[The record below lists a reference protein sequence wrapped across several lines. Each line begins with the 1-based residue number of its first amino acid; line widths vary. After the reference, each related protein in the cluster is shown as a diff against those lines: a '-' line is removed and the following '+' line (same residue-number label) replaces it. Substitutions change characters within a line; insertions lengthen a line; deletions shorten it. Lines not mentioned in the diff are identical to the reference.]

1 MANSFEVGA
10 LRERSGGDGGHRG
23 FVASRGRSANGCAV
37 HLPSCTVYKN
47 WPTASTPLGRI
58 SAVAMAP
65 NSEMLAV
72 ANEQGKI
79 RLWEIRS

>member
-1 MANSFEVGA
+1 MCLLFDIITNPPEK
-10 LRERSGGDGGHRG
+10 
-23 FVASRGRSANGCAV
+23 NPV

-58 SAVAMAP
+58 TAVAFAP
-65 NSEMLAV
+65 GVQPMLAV

-79 RLWEIRS
+79 RLWEVRG